1 MPQRNND
8 GAREAQRESP
18 APRLPQCIKS
28 GDKARSR
35 RSVHIR
41 CEAGSPVTVA
51 ANFRSGKK
59 SAPGCLPSSR
69 PFGESLRRKAGPS
82 VADDE
87 RARLQDRRKPTPMKA
102 TAGAAKGC
110 GHRSRLLRRVPHRC
124 RFAEPV
130 RDFRLVIQS

>member
-1 MPQRNND
+1 MN
-8 GAREAQRESP
+8 AP
-18 APRLPQCIKS
+18 AACKRL
-28 GDKARSR
+28 
-35 RSVHIR
+35 
-41 CEAGSPVTVA
+41 
-51 ANFRSGKK
+51 SGK
-59 SAPGCLPSSR
+59 
-69 PFGESLRRKAGPS
+69 ESLRGKAGPS

-110 GHRSRLLRRVPHRC
+110 GHRSRLLRRFLHRC